1 MTIEEIQK
9 EIVEEFSFFEDWEQR
24 YEYLIELGKDLKEMP
39 EDEKTDD
46 KLIKGCQSSVW
57 LDAQFDGE
65 KINFNKQIGSFY
77 TNGSWSDNIP
87 IGSTLMFELVS
98 PRNKIVCKY
107 LETKLYLHG
116 YRDPD
121 LIEHNPREINF
132 KANFEFPEILNASN
146 IDDLKK

>member
-65 KINFNKQIGSFY
+65 KINFTVDSNAILPKGIAALLLRIYNHQEPKAIVESNTDFITEIGLQEFLSPTRANGLLAMVKQFKFY
-77 TNGSWSDNIP
+77 AIAYQ
-87 IGSTLMFELVS
+87 V
-98 PRNKIVCKY
+98 
-107 LETKLYLHG
+107 
-116 YRDPD
+116 
-121 LIEHNPREINF
+121 
-132 KANFEFPEILNASN
+132 KANR
-146 IDDLKK
+146 